1 MLDYRIHTFLSL
13 CETRSYTKTAQILH
27 ISQPSVT
34 QHIKA
39 LERYYNC
46 RLFQHEGRNLE
57 LTEEGKYLY
66 QKEIN
71 ILTNEKEIETH
82 IEQMRKGT
90 HLRIGMTPS
99 VCESFVPKNIAVY
112 VQQHPSTHF
121 QFVIEDMK
129 QLREYLANG
138 TLDVVF
144 SEDFFLNASIFE
156 RHIYHQEQLIL
167 VSDPDTAANLYG
179 KPVTSILKETL
190 LIPPE
195 NSGLREI
202 IMHWL
207 NARSIALNDFYKVI
221 EVNSMTMVREML
233 AQKVGVSILFE
244 STVQQDVQSRR
255 LQRLHMDDFFLW
267 GKFQFVY
274 LKESLSKEIYLR
286 FLHEFQNIAMEQG
299 HTPAVPTSFPVR

>member
-13 CETRSYTKTAQILH
+13 CETRNYTKTAQILH

-39 LERYYNC
+39 LEQYYNC
-46 RLFQHEGRNLE
+46 RLFRHEGRNLE

-66 QKEIN
+66 QKEIH
-71 ILTNEKEIETH
+71 ILTNEKEMEMH
-82 IEQMRKGT
+82 IEQMRKGV

-99 VCESFVPKNIAVY
+99 VCESFIPKDIAVY
-112 VQQHPSTHF
+112 VQQHAATHF

-138 TLDVVF
+138 ALDVVF

-167 VSDPDTAANLYG
+167 VSDPDTAAKLYG
-179 KPVTSILKETL
+179 RSVPSILKETL

-207 NARSIALNDFYKVI
+207 NDRSIALNDFHKVI

-233 AQKVGVSILFE
+233 AQRVGISILFE
-244 STVQQDVQSRR
+244 STVQQDIQSRR
-255 LQRLHMDDFFLW
+255 LQRLHMDDFFLL

-274 LKESLSKEIYLR
+274 LKESLSKEIYLQ
-286 FLHEFQNIAMEQG
+286 FLDALQGIAAEQG
-299 HTPAVPTSFPVR
+299 HTPVVPASPMR

>member
-13 CETRSYTKTAQILH
+13 CETRNYTKTAQILH

-39 LERYYNC
+39 LEQYYNC
-46 RLFQHEGRNLE
+46 RLFRHEGRNLE
-57 LTEEGKYLY
+57 LTEEGKCLY
-66 QKEIN
+66 QKEIH
-71 ILTNEKEIETH
+71 ILANEKEMEMQ
-82 IEQMRKGT
+82 IEQMRKGV

-99 VCESFVPKNIAVY
+99 VCESFISKDIAIY
-112 VQQHPSTHF
+112 VQQHAATHF

-129 QLREYLANG
+129 QLRKYLANG
-138 TLDVVF
+138 ALDVVF

-167 VSDPDTAANLYG
+167 VSDPDTAAKLYG
-179 KPVTSILKETL
+179 RSVSSILKETL

-207 NARSIALNDFYKVI
+207 NDRSIALNDFRKVI

-233 AQKVGVSILFE
+233 AQRVGISILFE
-244 STVQQDVQSRR
+244 STVLQDIQSRR
-255 LQRLHMDDFFLW
+255 LQRLHMDDFFLL

-274 LKESLSKEIYLR
+274 LKESLSKEMYLQ
-286 FLHEFQNIAMEQG
+286 FLDALQSIAVEQG
-299 HTPAVPTSFPVR
+299 HTPVVPASPIQ

>member
-82 IEQMRKGT
+82 IEQMRKGI

-112 VQQHPSTHF
+112 VQQHMATHF

-179 KPVTSILKETL
+179 KPVTAILKETL

-207 NARSIALNDFYKVI
+207 NARSIALNDFHKVI

-233 AQKVGVSILFE
+233 AQRIGVSILFE
-244 STVQQDVQSRR
+244 STVQRDVQNRR
-255 LQRLHMDDFFLW
+255 LQQLHMDDFFLW

-274 LKESLSKEIYLR
+274 LKESLSKDIYLQ

-299 HTPAVPTSFPVR
+299 HTPAVPTSFPMR